1 MPSSPSV
8 KASASNA
15 AKKLLSRLNFRDNKS
30 TSPENSETSVEA
42 DQNAS
47 TTESK
52 KEDEESDPVITKRSR
67 DGSKPSDVVSDVSL
81 SNSEGDGS
89 RASRKTTKS
98 VHRETKTPETAA
110 TPVDSPVG
118 PSTDTTLSTK
128 QRHGRTK
135 DAESRSLKP
144 TLKVKPQLAAAA
156 TAPQRHS
163 SGGDEKTKKESVS
176 PETGTTSSFSSSSS
190 STGRGI
196 NVVQRKQQ
204 NSQQMSSRQS
214 PTVERASKHAV
225 PRVAGPTYPHRND
238 ENSVPGPV
246 KPRSQ
251 RKTAPSSHPARAP
264 PPPPSSSQ
272 LPNMEESYNSSQFT
286 ASLPGLTDCSNDEL
300 QLLSELNKK
309 ASANDYYGLLGVDS
323 EETVEGLARARREK
337 TKVLHP
343 DHYANDPERQAK

>member
-30 TSPENSETSVEA
+30 ISPENSETSVEA

-81 SNSEGDGS
+81 SNSEGDGG

-98 VHRETKTPETAA
+98 VHKGTKTPETAA
-110 TPVDSPVG
+110 TPVDSPVS
-118 PSTDTTLSTK
+118 PSTDPTLSTK

-135 DAESRSLKP
+135 DTESKSLKP

-156 TAPQRHS
+156 TAPQRLS
-163 SGGDEKTKKESVS
+163 SGSDEKTKKESVS

-190 STGRGI
+190 SSTGRGI

-204 NSQQMSSRQS
+204 NSQQISSRQS
-214 PTVERASKHAV
+214 PTAERASKHTV
-225 PRVAGPTYPHRND
+225 PRAAGPTYPHRDN

-264 PPPPSSSQ
+264 PPSSSQ
-272 LPNMEESYNSSQFT
+272 LPNTEEGYNSSQLT
-286 ASLPGLTDCSNDEL
+286 ASLPGLTDCSKEEL

-309 ASANDYYGLLGVDS
+309 AAANDYYGLLGVDP

-343 DHYANDPERQAK
+343 DHFANDPERQAK